1 MCLSPNKLVHVTV
14 FGVKFKIY
22 PSLSLNIV
30 DVISM
35 INKFLSNGKLWSIDL
50 CYFLVKKNEPK
61 FSLVNFRLKNRRES
75 RNYFLISFL
84 FHA

>member
-1 MCLSPNKLVHVTV
+1 MCLSQNKLVHVTV

-35 INKFLSNGKLWSIDL
+35 INKFLVMENFGRWIYVIFRL
-50 CYFLVKKNEPK
+50 KKNEPK
-61 FSLVNFRLKNRRES
+61 FSLVNFRLKIDGKAEII
-75 RNYFLISFL
+75 F
-84 FHA
+84 

>member
-35 INKFLSNGKLWSIDL
+35 INKFLSNGKFWSMDL
-50 CYFLVKKNEPK
+50 CYFPVKKNK
-61 FSLVNFRLKNRRES
+61 AK
-75 RNYFLISFL
+75 FLIVKKAEIIFNQFFVSRVAHRFY
-84 FHA
+84 F

>member
-1 MCLSPNKLVHVTV
+1 MCLSQNKLVHVTV

-35 INKFLSNGKLWSIDL
+35 INKFLSNGKLWSMDL
-50 CYFLVKKNEPK
+50 CYFPVKKNEPK
-61 FSLVNFRLKNRRES
+61 FSLVNFRLKIDGKAEII
-75 RNYFLISFL
+75 F
-84 FHA
+84 